1 MKKILE
7 LINQGNTL
15 REIGDRLGFTYKQ
28 MRDFKTRY
36 NKKQRMIEAG
46 KAIHKKGRPCK
57 KEGEI
62 PPSIPKLDKLAQ
74 MRYVMANKDRYIKKL
89 EMEVV
94 HPCFKS
100 MLLFKCKKVR
110 GENCFNFKF
119 FVDGMYISAVGFAD
133 GSPP

>member
-1 MKKILE
+1 MPRKYRHIQEYEKEILE

-57 KEGEI
+57 KREKYRRL
-62 PPSIPKLDKLAQ
+62 SQ
-74 MRYVMANKDRYIKKL
+74 N
-89 EMEVV
+89 
-94 HPCFKS
+94 
-100 MLLFKCKKVR
+100 
-110 GENCFNFKF
+110 
-119 FVDGMYISAVGFAD
+119 
-133 GSPP
+133 